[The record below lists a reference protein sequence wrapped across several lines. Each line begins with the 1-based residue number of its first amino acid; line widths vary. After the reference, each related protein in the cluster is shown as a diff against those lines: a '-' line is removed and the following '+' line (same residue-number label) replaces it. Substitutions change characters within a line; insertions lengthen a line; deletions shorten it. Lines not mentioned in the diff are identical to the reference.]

1 MIVKISGTMLLL
13 LSSVLLSV
21 VHNFSVNFFSEL
33 SNIDLYL
40 WAVIKEFDG
49 RVLNEWVGSKNLD
62 VETLDLPV
70 GRLSRSQ
77 ELRYYFYSLRCG

>member
-33 SNIDLYL
+33 GNTDLYL

-62 VETLDLPV
+62 PPV